1 MPTLLL
7 LGATSDIAVAIARR
21 FGAAGY
27 DIQLAA
33 RNSGRLRPLQTDLTI
48 RHSVTC
54 TIHEFDAAQP
64 STHSAFYTS
73 LPARPDV
80 SICVFGYLG
89 EQEKAESDWS
99 ECERILLVN
108 YVGAVSILN
117 IIANDYSSKGSGSI
131 VGISSVAGERGRQSN
146 YFYGSAK
153 AGFTAY
159 LSGLRNRLFHKGV
172 PVLTV
177 QPGFVHTKMT
187 ENMPLPGPAI
197 LVATP
202 EIVATAVYKATMG
215 KKNVIYVKWF
225 WRWIM
230 LLIKSIP
237 EPMFKKLKL

>member
-1 MPTLLL
+1 M
-7 LGATSDIAVAIARR
+7 AVAIARK
-21 FGAAGY
+21 FAAAGY

-33 RNSGRLRPLQTDLTI
+33 RNADRLRPLQSDLAI
-48 RHSVTC
+48 RYSVSSTL
-54 TIHEFDAAQP
+54 HEFDATQP
-64 STHSAFYTS
+64 ATHAAFLSS
-73 LPARPDV
+73 LPILPDMT
-80 SICVFGYLG
+80 ICVFGYLG
-89 EQEKAESDWS
+89 DQQLAESDWT
-99 ECERILLVN
+99 ECERILQTN
-108 YVGAVSILN
+108 YIGAISILN
-117 IIANDYSSKGSGSI
+117 LIANAYASKGSGLI
-131 VGISSVAGERGRQSN
+131 AGISSVAGERGRQSN

-172 PVLTV
+172 HVLTV

-202 EIVATAVYKATMG
+202 ELVADVVYNAIRK

-237 EPMFKKLKL
+237 ESLFSKLKL

>member
-1 MPTLLL
+1 
-7 LGATSDIAVAIARR
+7 
-21 FGAAGY
+21 
-27 DIQLAA
+27 
-33 RNSGRLRPLQTDLTI
+33 
-48 RHSVTC
+48 
-54 TIHEFDAAQP
+54 
-64 STHSAFYTS
+64 
-73 LPARPDV
+73 
-80 SICVFGYLG
+80 
-89 EQEKAESDWS
+89 
-99 ECERILLVN
+99 
-108 YVGAVSILN
+108 
-117 IIANDYSSKGSGSI
+117 
-131 VGISSVAGERGRQSN
+131 
-146 YFYGSAK
+146 
-153 AGFTAY
+153 FTAY
-159 LSGLRNRLFHKGV
+159 LSGLRNRLFQKGV